1 MIIDDLYKVVMLHAA
16 WIIIYQYGG
25 LMDWYVTGIAML
37 AIITYIM
44 IKNVSGLLNDS
55 SKLWEASE

>member
-16 WIIIYQYGG
+16 WIITYEYVG
-25 LMDWYVTGIAML
+25 LMGSFITGIAIL

-44 IKNVSGLLNDS
+44 LKNTTGLINDP

>member
-16 WIIIYQYGG
+16 WIITYEYAG
-25 LMDWYVTGIAML
+25 LMDLFVMSIAML
-37 AIITYIM
+37 AIIIYIM
-44 IKNVSGLLNDS
+44 IKNTRGLIGDS

>member
-16 WIIIYQYGG
+16 WIITYEYVG
-25 LMDWYVTGIAML
+25 LMGSFITGIATL

-44 IKNVSGLLNDS
+44 IKNVTGLMNDS
-55 SKLWEASE
+55 STLWKASE

>member
-16 WIIIYQYGG
+16 WIITYEYAG
-25 LMDWYVTGIAML
+25 LMGSFITGIAML

-44 IKNVSGLLNDS
+44 IKNVSGLVNDS
-55 SKLWEASE
+55 SKLWEAPE

>member
-16 WIIIYQYGG
+16 WIITYEYA
-25 LMDWYVTGIAML
+25 GIMESFIMGMAML

-44 IKNVSGLLNDS
+44 LKNTTGLIDDS